1 MSALHGARAVV
12 TGASS
17 GIGRAVAVRLA
28 AEGAAVVLN
37 GSAAGPGGP
46 GTDRRALDAAVAEI
60 EAAGGRAVACAGSV
74 ADWDEAGRMVAT
86 CVEAFGGIDVLVN
99 CAGIAEPPGASILD
113 MDPAAWRRVLDVHLT
128 GTFHT
133 CRHAAPHMARQG
145 RGAIVNTASHALLGV
160 FGGTAYPA
168 SKGGTL
174 SLSFAIARE
183 LAPHGVR
190 CNVIC
195 PGAATRLSTGPDY
208 RAHIESLHARGVLD
222 AATRAAALSPAPPEL
237 VAPLYA
243 LLASE
248 RAAGITGRVFS
259 AAGGYVGELVGPRE
273 RPVAH
278 RDPAAGPWPVGELAD
293 RLLARP

>member
-1 MSALHGARAVV
+1 
-12 TGASS
+12 
-17 GIGRAVAVRLA
+17 
-28 AEGAAVVLN
+28 
-37 GSAAGPGGP
+37 
-46 GTDRRALDAAVAEI
+46 
-60 EAAGGRAVACAGSV
+60 
-74 ADWDEAGRMVAT
+74 
-86 CVEAFGGIDVLVN
+86 
-99 CAGIAEPPGASILD
+99 

-133 CRHAAPHMARQG
+133 CRRAAPRMAQQG

-174 SLSFAIARE
+174 SLTFAIARE

-190 CNVIC
+190 CNAIC

-208 RAHIESLHARGVLD
+208 RAHIEALHARGVLD
-222 AATRAAALSPAPPEL
+222 AATRAAALAPAPPEQ

-248 RAAGITGRVFS
+248 RAAGVTGRVFS
-259 AAGGYVGELVGPRE
+259 AAGGYVGELIGPTE
-273 RPVAH
+273 RFLAH
-278 RDPAAGPWPVGELAD
+278 RDPAQGPWPLDALAE
-293 RLLARP
+293 RLAPRS